1 MYFLS
6 AGAVDIFITV
16 EKPSKKQENAE
27 ENNPLAIENKEI
39 RIERLREGS
48 YFGEVA
54 LITKLKRTATARAI
68 DYTTLAYI
76 DRENFEEVR
85 REFPQVYLN
94 FKRKIRGYEDQDFSF

>member
-6 AGAVDIFITV
+6 AGAVDIFLTV
-16 EKPSKKQENAE
+16 EKQINKKDLSLE
-27 ENNPLAIENKEI
+27 EGEPTVNIENKEI

-76 DRENFEEVR
+76 N
-85 REFPQVYLN
+85 
-94 FKRKIRGYEDQDFSF
+94 